1 MATPAPI
8 QLDIISATDK
18 LRMALYAIERGD
30 SATAE
35 LRTRQALELIAS
47 HERGMPTTVQ
57 YTARTP

>member
-1 MATPAPI
+1 MSTTTLAPAETI
-8 QLDIISATDK
+8 DK
-18 LRMALYAIERGD
+18 LRMSLYALERGD
-30 SATAE
+30 TATAE

>member
-1 MATPAPI
+1 MTMSTTFDP
-8 QLDIISATDK
+8 TETVDK

-47 HERGMPTTVQ
+47 HEKGMAVTVQ
-57 YTARTP
+57 YAARQS